1 MPKVNI
7 VIVKNNLPELDLM
20 TAYLSE
26 IFERYA
32 DAEITVSG
40 FMDPRKA
47 LESIKQNGCDIL
59 FSDIEL
65 CGMDGLLLLREVQKH
80 SPETKIVITTAYE
93 EYVVQ
98 AVQMQIRLAGYL
110 SLPITISKIDKLI
123 SNIMFQMKTVEAG

>member
-1 MPKVNI
+1 M
-7 VIVKNNLPELDLM
+7 KNNLPELDLM

-65 CGMDGLLLLREVQKH
+65 CGMDGLLFLRDVQKR
-80 SPETKIVITTAYE
+80 SPKTNIVISTAYE
-93 EYVVQ
+93 EYVVE

-110 SLPITISKIDKLI
+110 SFPTTLSKMKDLIESILSLPQTAK
-123 SNIMFQMKTVEAG
+123 VV